1 MISSWAWTTHQ
12 WTGGLKK
19 RMVAG
24 FPRPCLLKDFT
35 IIILGQHEGFSR
47 ILRWPSLVF
56 ATSMTP
62 FFQALGSKNYY
73 GANSFLLEFIV
84 YVNFLMLLLRL
95 PALTPALKLTS
106 SLLCLNLTY
115 PEEAK
120 RLCLGV
126 ALFTV
131 SWSKLLTPSE
141 CHGFLADSRSLPSL
155 WNILEEIL
163 CLMSRFSLTF
173 LFEWVSCYIK
183 IS

>member
-1 MISSWAWTTHQ
+1 MITSWAWTTHQ

-106 SLLCLNLTY
+106 SLLCLNLTEL
-115 PEEAK
+115 PGRGQK
-120 RLCLGV
+120 
-126 ALFTV
+126 ALSWGCPLHCQLIKTPDTFRV
-131 SWSKLLTPSE
+131 SW
-141 CHGFLADSRSLPSL
+141 LPR
-155 WNILEEIL
+155 
-163 CLMSRFSLTF
+163 RF
-173 LFEWVSCYIK
+173 
-183 IS
+183 